1 MGYSSLTSLLLS
13 IVCLYCYIMLMS
25 EALRIRSGS
34 FGRVALLDMDRNL
47 VRHAHP
53 HCHVLLKVDGA
64 DTQFL
69 VGETVAHLTN
79 ESAVLVNAWTPHA
92 YVHKPDQPRCLILA
106 LYIEPIW
113 LAEFRKNWASSGDT
127 GFFASATGAITLNI
141 RKLSMALATSMIHA
155 PTDVVEHE
163 KLLGDLMIAV
173 IERFTEWR
181 SVGAGL
187 REASRVQSVDWRLR
201 KAIAMIRREP
211 GEVDNIERLAAEAG
225 MSRANFFRV
234 FEASTGVSPRVF
246 LNVVRLE
253 QAIFGTVNGDMSFGQ
268 MSDKLGFSTQAHFTR
283 FFRDHAGVAPSQF
296 RSIARIGDIG
306 EAFHL

>member
-47 VRHAHP
+47 VQHAHP

-69 VGETVAHLTN
+69 VGETVAHLTD

-127 GFFASATGAITLNI
+127 GLCLTKNSNMAFPNSVFGLLINKINIKISTTQSFGEFSKPNIVNILPSSAQI
-141 RKLSMALATSMIHA
+141 
-155 PTDVVEHE
+155 
-163 KLLGDLMIAV
+163 
-173 IERFTEWR
+173 
-181 SVGAGL
+181 SVGLVRKTAL
-187 REASRVQSVDWRLR
+187 VKERTFILLQEAV
-201 KAIAMIRREP
+201 
-211 GEVDNIERLAAEAG
+211 
-225 MSRANFFRV
+225 
-234 FEASTGVSPRVF
+234 
-246 LNVVRLE
+246 
-253 QAIFGTVNGDMSFGQ
+253 
-268 MSDKLGFSTQAHFTR
+268 
-283 FFRDHAGVAPSQF
+283 
-296 RSIARIGDIG
+296 
-306 EAFHL
+306 